1 MGQIIEFPDDK
12 RAREKIQELKKTL
25 ENLVFERD
33 NLKFVIC
40 ENIKTAY
47 MLSFGSL
54 EYRLYKAY
62 CHYLRLKRKRDMIQ
76 AKKNRQEIDKIY
88 LHES

>member
-12 RAREKIQELKKTL
+12 RARERIQELKKTL

-47 MLSFGSL
+47 M
-54 EYRLYKAY
+54 
-62 CHYLRLKRKRDMIQ
+62 
-76 AKKNRQEIDKIY
+76 
-88 LHES
+88 